1 MMAKALGLTGRWFAG
16 DPAVTERRA
25 LPARSPDRHFMLTR
39 MGGCRIAACLV
50 IFFDRTARACHSAAT
65 AARH

>member
-16 DPAVTERRA
+16 DPAVSERRA
-25 LPARSPDRHFMLTR
+25 LPARSPDRHFRLTR
-39 MGGCRIAACLV
+39 MGGSAGLV
-50 IFFDRTARACHSAAT
+50 VFFDRTARARHSAAT

>member
-1 MMAKALGLTGRWFAG
+1 MAKALSLTGRWFAG
-16 DPAVTERRA
+16 DPAASERRA

-39 MGGCRIAACLV
+39 MGGCRIAAGLV
-50 IFFDRTARACHSAAT
+50 IFFDRTARARHSAAT